1 MLKQLKFGF
10 LATLAVF
17 ALASCENDSDIRNN
31 ARQTVEATP
40 GTAVTPQQPA
50 AATQPATPAAPVGPT
65 TVMTFNETE
74 FDFGSVDQGEKVS
87 HTYKFKNTGSE
98 PLILSNAKGSCGCT
112 VPKWPREPIAPGG
125 EGEVTV
131 EFDSKNKSG
140 ARNQK
145 VTITANTE
153 PANTVIYLKGNVN
166 VPGSAQ

>member
-1 MLKQLKFGF
+1 MLKQAKLSFF
-10 LATLAVF
+10 AALAVF
-17 ALASCENDSDIRNN
+17 ALASCQNDDAVRTN
-31 ARQTVEATP
+31 ARQQVAATP
-40 GTAVTPQQPA
+40 VAPQQPA
-50 AATQPATPAAPVGPT
+50 ATPTPNTPAAPVGPT
-65 TVMTFNETE
+65 TAMTFNETE
-74 FDFGSVDQGEKVS
+74 FDFGTVDQGEKVS
-87 HTYKFKNTGSE
+87 HTYKFKNTGEE

-125 EGEVTV
+125 EGEITV

-166 VPGSAQ
+166 VPAVQ